1 MEENKSQ
8 GFRYDPLEIARII
21 GEPRDPKRPYPHLVD
36 KVCDTDTADP
46 NEYVYYF
53 DVLTDTDKIITTVA
67 NGMTTTAVTPD
78 TPVLLTFTDLAT
90 DEYWIKL
97 TDLANA
103 KERTLARKTAT
114 INRALNAEENY
125 QVIQLMNAAAIS
137 AGNLNDLRSGE
148 TTFTYSHL
156 IDMIDQVIDFS
167 ENYVLVA
174 GTQID
179 KDIKLWDFKDNKYHS
194 MIEAFNNLG
203 IELTRVNQSVTRDGA
218 ATNVLASTT
227 AYLAGTKTEKPGK
240 PLLFVRKRI
249 SEIDT
254 LGGMISKAGEGIER
268 WVIVSPN
275 PVIVS
280 GTRHLAVGIVGY
292 ENYVAAT
299 QNPYCFSRFIRSV

>member
-1 MEENKSQ
+1 MENKVK
-8 GFRYDPLEIARII
+8 GFDPLEIARII
-21 GEPRDPKRPYPHLVD
+21 GEPRDPRRPYPLLVE

-53 DVLTDTDKIITTVA
+53 DVLQDTDKVISTIA
-67 NGMTTTAVTPD
+67 SGMTTTAVTPD
-78 TPVLLTFTDLAT
+78 TPALLSFTDLAT
-90 DEYWIKL
+90 DEYWVKL

-103 KERTLARKTAT
+103 KERVLARKTAT

-125 QVIQLMNAAAIS
+125 QVVQLMDAAAIS

-148 TTFTYSHL
+148 TSFKYSHL
-156 IDMIDQVIDFS
+156 MDMIDQVIDYS
-167 ENYVLVA
+167 EGYVLVA

-179 KDIKLWDFKDNKYHS
+179 KDIKLWDFIDNKYHS
-194 MIEAFNNLG
+194 MIEAFNDLG
-203 IELTRVNQSVTRDGA
+203 IEVVRVNQNVTRDGA
-218 ATNVLASTT
+218 ATAVMASTR
-227 AYLAGTKTEKPGK
+227 AYLAGTRTEKPGK

-249 SEIDT
+249 NEIDT

-280 GTRHLAVGIVGY
+280 STRHLAVGIVGY

-299 QNPYCFSRFIRSV
+299 QNLYAFSRFIRSV